1 MTAAKPALWRAAVLC
16 MVAAGLMATLVA
28 CYPSDATSA
37 GANGT
42 RPTPGVLRM
51 AGDQQPDNLNPL
63 FGTQTIDTDLSL
75 LWASYLFLWNDH
87 DQFVPELATVM
98 PTLENGGVS
107 KNGLTI
113 TYHLRSNVRWQ
124 DGAPFTAA
132 DVVFSWRQVMNPRN
146 DTGGS
151 RQGYDRISRI
161 DVPNPTT
168 LVVHLKQKYAPFV
181 ATFFS
186 MSDTAYCILPKH
198 LLGRLPDMNNAAYSR
213 LPIGTGPFKVVANDG
228 ARITLSANP
237 DYWRGAPKLKE
248 IDFRYIPRDY
258 EIIDLMKAHKID
270 FYENAAQA
278 LEPELHGIEGA
289 TVYLYPFTR
298 WTDVG
303 FNLSRPQ
310 LKDRR
315 VREALAYAID
325 RSRLIERVTHGVN
338 FPADSDQP
346 PFFWAHNAHVPTYPF
361 NAGVARRLLDR
372 AGWRVGKNGI
382 RARQGVA
389 MKVTMVGS
397 ADSQTVADTEVLIR
411 HDWRAIGV
419 DVSIRNYPSSKLFD
433 TAAEG
438 GIEQNGKFDVAIEDW
453 ANGVDP
459 DESQLFLC
467 RFAPPAGWNVYH
479 YCNPALDAAENAGL
493 SDYRRDRR
501 KADYYRVQRILS
513 TDLPIIVLWFSQRQD
528 VVNVNLQNYRPAHAV
543 SPYWN
548 AWQWEL

>member
-1 MTAAKPALWRAAVLC
+1 M
-16 MVAAGLMATLVA
+16 
-28 CYPSDATSA
+28 
-37 GANGT
+37 
-42 RPTPGVLRM
+42 
-51 AGDQQPDNLNPL
+51 
-63 FGTQTIDTDLSL
+63 
-75 LWASYLFLWNDH
+75 
-87 DQFVPELATVM
+87 
-98 PTLENGGVS
+98 S

-113 TYHLRSNVRWQ
+113 TYHLRRDVRWQ

-181 ATFFS
+181 ATFFA

-198 LLGRLPDMNNAAYSR
+198 VLGRLPDMNNAAYSR
-213 LPIGTGPFKVVANDG
+213 LPIGTGPFKVIANDG
-228 ARITLSANP
+228 TRVTLAANP

-248 IDFRYIPRDY
+248 IDFRYIPRDR

-278 LEPELHGIEGA
+278 LEPELHGIDGA

-361 NAGVARRLLDR
+361 NAGMARRLLDR
-372 AGWRVGKNGI
+372 AGWRAGKNGL
-382 RARQGVA
+382 RSRNGVA

-397 ADSQTVADTEVLIR
+397 ADSQTVDDTEVLIR
-411 HDWRAIGV
+411 HDWRAVGV
-419 DVSIRNYPSSKLFD
+419 DVVDPQLSVVDNFSVRPP
-433 TAAEG
+433 EG
-438 GIEQNGKFDVAIEDW
+438 GD
-453 ANGVDP
+453 
-459 DESQLFLC
+459 
-467 RFAPPAGWNVYH
+467 R
-479 YCNPALDAAENAGL
+479 AERQIR
-493 SDYRRDRR
+493 RRDRGLGQWR
-501 KADYYRVQRILS
+501 RSGRIAAVPLPVRTAGRLEHLPLLQPGARRGGERRPLRLSPRWPQSRLRSRAADPRDRTADHRALVLAATGRREREPAE
-513 TDLPIIVLWFSQRQD
+513 LPARACGESVWNC
-528 VVNVNLQNYRPAHAV
+528 VAV
-543 SPYWN
+543 GALGATRRYDFP
-548 AWQWEL
+548 Q